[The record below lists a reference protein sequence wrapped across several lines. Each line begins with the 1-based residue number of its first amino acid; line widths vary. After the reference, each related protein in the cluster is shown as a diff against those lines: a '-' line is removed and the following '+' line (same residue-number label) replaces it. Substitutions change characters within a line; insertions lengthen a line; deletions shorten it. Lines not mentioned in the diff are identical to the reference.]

1 MGGTG
6 ADRPPTPE
14 RPVKVLVTGASGL
27 LGRSVALAL
36 SARGDQV
43 TVFQRRP
50 SGLDC
55 GQLLGDVA
63 DLAAVT
69 AACEGQEA
77 VVHLA
82 ARVSVTGRWADF
94 ARTNVTGTAHVL
106 DAARGARVRAVV
118 HVSSPSVAHTGR
130 SIVGQGAAP
139 ADPDRA
145 QGHYARSKA
154 VAERLALAAPG
165 LKVAAVRPHLVW
177 GPGDTQLVGRILAR
191 ARAGRLALVGP
202 GTALVDTTY
211 VDNAVDAIVACLD
224 RAEQVAGR
232 AFVVSNGQ
240 PRPLAE
246 LVQRICA
253 AGGVAAPRRHI
264 PYPIARAGGAL
275 AELAWA
281 GLHRS
286 DDPPMTRFLAEQLAT
301 AHWFDLRQTRSALGW
316 SPRIDLDEGFHRLA
330 ASSS

>member
-1 MGGTG
+1 V
-6 ADRPPTPE
+6 R
-14 RPVKVLVTGASGL
+14 VLVTGASGM
-27 LGRSVALAL
+27 LGGSLARALA
-36 SARGDQV
+36 ARGDEV

-50 SGLDC
+50 AGLAC
-55 GQLLGDVA
+55 AQVLGDVA
-63 DLAAVT
+63 DTDAVRAA
-69 AACEGQEA
+69 AAGQEA

-106 DAARGARVRAVV
+106 DAARGAGVRAVV
-118 HVSSPSVAHTGR
+118 HVSSPSVAHSGR
-130 SIVGQGAAP
+130 SIVGEGAAP
-139 ADPDRA
+139 ADPDHA
-145 QGHYARSKA
+145 HGHYARSKA
-154 VAERLALAAPG
+154 VAERLALAAAG
-165 LKVAAVRPHLVW
+165 LKVVAVRPHLVW
-177 GPGDTQLVGRILAR
+177 GPGDTQLVGRILDR
-191 ARAGRLALVGP
+191 ARAGRVALVGP

-211 VDNAVDAIVACLD
+211 VDNAVDAIIAALD
-224 RAEQVAGR
+224 RAEQVAGA

-253 AGGVAAPRRHI
+253 SAGLQAPRRHV
-264 PYPIARAGGAL
+264 PYPLARAGGAL

-281 GLHRS
+281 GLGRR

-301 AHWFDLRQTRSALGW
+301 AHWFDLRQTRAALDW
-316 SPRIDLDEGFHRLA
+316 APRVDLDEGFRRLA

>member
-165 LKVAAVRPHLVW
+165 PRGGRRP
-177 GPGDTQLVGRILAR
+177 PD
-191 ARAGRLALVGP
+191 
-202 GTALVDTTY
+202 
-211 VDNAVDAIVACLD
+211 
-224 RAEQVAGR
+224 
-232 AFVVSNGQ
+232 
-240 PRPLAE
+240 
-246 LVQRICA
+246 
-253 AGGVAAPRRHI
+253 PRRR
-264 PYPIARAGGAL
+264 P
-275 AELAWA
+275 
-281 GLHRS
+281 
-286 DDPPMTRFLAEQLAT
+286 
-301 AHWFDLRQTRSALGW
+301 
-316 SPRIDLDEGFHRLA
+316 
-330 ASSS
+330 